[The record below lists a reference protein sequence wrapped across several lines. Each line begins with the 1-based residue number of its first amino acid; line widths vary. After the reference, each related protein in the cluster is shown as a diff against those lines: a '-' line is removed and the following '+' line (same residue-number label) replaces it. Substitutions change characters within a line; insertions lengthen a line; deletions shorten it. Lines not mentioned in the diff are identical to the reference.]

1 MVLCSRPLDAAAAAA
16 AAAAALYDPTLARYL
31 ARDEKKA
38 RRRHKDGI

>member
-1 MVLCSRPLDAAAAAA
+1 MVLCSRPLDA